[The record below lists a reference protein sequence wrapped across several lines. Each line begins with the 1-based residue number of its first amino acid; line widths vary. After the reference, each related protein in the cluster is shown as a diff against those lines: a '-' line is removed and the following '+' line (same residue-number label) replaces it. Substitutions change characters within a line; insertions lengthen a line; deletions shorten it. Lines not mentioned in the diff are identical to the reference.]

1 MPARTRWLIVT
12 GIFGT
17 FRGVTSLSEP
27 FRLWHVTV
35 TVAGDDVEPLIV
47 RNALRRLNDQRPFL
61 HSLKYSGGRAEI
73 QYWEEAESLLDA
85 SGIRFM
91 FTSFVEHRESAG
103 LPRWEVV
110 GLEVL
115 ERSVFLSRGMEY
127 NVIVDLHDVTP
138 LPF

>member
-1 MPARTRWLIVT
+1 V
-12 GIFGT
+12 
-17 FRGVTSLSEP
+17 SELG
-27 FRLWHVTV
+27 RLWHVTL
-35 TVAGDDVEPLIV
+35 TVAGDEVEPLIV

-61 HSLKYSGGRAEI
+61 HSLKFAGGRAEI

-85 SGIRFM
+85 SSLALR
-91 FTSFVEHRESAG
+91 VWDEHRESAG

-115 ERSVFLSRGMEY
+115 EREVFLSRGMEY
-127 NVIVDLHDVTP
+127 AVMTDLHEVTP

>member
-1 MPARTRWLIVT
+1 MGEQV
-12 GIFGT
+12 
-17 FRGVTSLSEP
+17 
-27 FRLWHVTV
+27 RLWHVTV
-35 TVAGDDVEPLIV
+35 TVAGNAVEPAIV
-47 RNALRRLNDQRPFL
+47 RNALRRLSDQRPFL

-85 SGIRFM
+85 SSLALR
-91 FTSFVEHRESAG
+91 VWNEYRDSAG

-115 ERSVFLSRGMEY
+115 EREVFQSRSLEY
-127 NVIVDLHDVTP
+127 SVIVDLQDVTP

>member
-1 MPARTRWLIVT
+1 
-12 GIFGT
+12 
-17 FRGVTSLSEP
+17 VTSLSEP
-27 FRLWHVTV
+27 LRLWHVTV
-35 TVAGDDVEPLIV
+35 TVAGDAVEPLIV

-61 HSLKYSGGRAEI
+61 HSLKYASGRAEI
-73 QYWEEAESLLDA
+73 QYWEEAETLLDA
-85 SGIRFM
+85 SSLALR
-91 FTSFVEHRESAG
+91 VWNEHRESAG

-115 ERSVFLSRGMEY
+115 ERGVFLSRGMEY